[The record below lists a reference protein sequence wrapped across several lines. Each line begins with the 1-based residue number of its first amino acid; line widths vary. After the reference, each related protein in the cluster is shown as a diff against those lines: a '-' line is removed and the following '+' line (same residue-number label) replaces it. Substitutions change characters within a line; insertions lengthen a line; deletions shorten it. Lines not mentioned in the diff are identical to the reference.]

1 MFCSFVELGFTIKF
15 YYNLVVYVYGFYI
28 MVSKNDV
35 IIESVGDIN
44 DNLVYDASVDMV
56 TNNSNVGNIHLLD
69 VINNC

>member
-1 MFCSFVELGFTIKF
+1 MFCNFVELGFTTKF

-35 IIESVGDIN
+35 IVGSVGNIN
-44 DNLVYDASVDMV
+44 DNLACDASVDMV